1 MPELV
6 VVLEKQ
12 IIKRLTLNS
21 TSVTLGRHAKNVIP
35 LPDRTI
41 SQQHARIT
49 RVRDD
54 CFLEDLNS
62 TNGTYVNHQSI
73 EQHYLEDGDIIGVGK
88 YQIIFRSTQGI
99 ESQLQ
104 RLTIHPKLLD
114 PHYPAWLKI
123 VDGRKT
129 GYVIPLTKER
139 ITLGNLQSGRYLI
152 ELTPHHGY
160 VLQALD
166 QNNTASA
173 PPQPL
178 KPGEEF
184 KIGDVTIQFCL
195 KSPDA
200 NIHT

>member
-73 EQHYLEDGDIIGVGK
+73 EQHYLEDGDIIGLGK

-114 PHYPAWLKI
+114 PH
-123 VDGRKT
+123 
-129 GYVIPLTKER
+129 
-139 ITLGNLQSGRYLI
+139 
-152 ELTPHHGY
+152 
-160 VLQALD
+160 
-166 QNNTASA
+166 
-173 PPQPL
+173 
-178 KPGEEF
+178 
-184 KIGDVTIQFCL
+184 
-195 KSPDA
+195 
-200 NIHT
+200 

>member
-12 IIKRLTLNS
+12 IIKRVTLNS

-49 RVRDD
+49 RVRED

-73 EQHYLEDGDIIGVGK
+73 EQHYLEDGDIIGLGK

-152 ELTPHHGY
+152 ELTSHHGY
-160 VLQALD
+160 VLQTLNH
-166 QNNTASA
+166 NNTASA

-178 KPGEEF
+178 KPDEEF

-195 KSPDA
+195 KSSDA
-200 NIHT
+200 NTHT

>member
-12 IIKRLTLNS
+12 IIKRMTLKS
-21 TSVTLGRHAKNVIP
+21 TSVTLGRHAKNDIT
-35 LPDRTI
+35 LQDRTI

-49 RVRDD
+49 QVRDD

-62 TNGTYVNHQSI
+62 TNGTYVNHQNI
-73 EQHYLEDGDIIGVGK
+73 EQHYLEDGDIISLGK
-88 YQIIFRSTQGI
+88 YQIIFRSTRGI
-99 ESQLQ
+99 EAQLQ

-139 ITLGNLQSGRYLI
+139 ITLGNQQSGRYLI
-152 ELTPHHGY
+152 ELTPHQGY
-160 VLQALD
+160 VLQPLT
-166 QNNTASA
+166 QGNTASA
-173 PPQPL
+173 PAQPL

-184 KIGDVTIQFCL
+184 KIGDVTLQFCL
-195 KSPDA
+195 KLPNA
-200 NIHT
+200 NTHT